1 MSGLALE
8 YHREHIKREIAKM
21 SEKKWEITYKD
32 MPWSSVHQGVA
43 SEGMGFYE
51 ISFDGHRYGFI
62 SKEAW
67 DEQKTGDILKL
78 VEQMLNDAHSLALRE
93 HD

>member
-1 MSGLALE
+1 MNCDDSVE
-8 YHREHIKREIAKM
+8 SK
-21 SEKKWEITYKD
+21 KKWEITYKELV
-32 MPWSSVHQGVA
+32 WSSIYHGKKQ
-43 SEGMGFYE
+43 EGIGYYE

-67 DEQKTGDILKL
+67 DDQKTGEILEF
-78 VEQMLNDAHSLALRE
+78 VEQMLNDAHSLALKE